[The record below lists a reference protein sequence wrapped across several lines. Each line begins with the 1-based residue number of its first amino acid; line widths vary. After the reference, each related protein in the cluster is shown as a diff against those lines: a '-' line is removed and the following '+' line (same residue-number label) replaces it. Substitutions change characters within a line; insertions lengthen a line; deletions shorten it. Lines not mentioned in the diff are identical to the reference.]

1 MTDDV
6 AKSTAA
12 GGVLDAMLGG
22 KIAEVGARTSGTADT
37 DVKAI
42 LAGVLRAGEKTLAEM
57 DTLKLRLEAAEK
69 ATKEAAEGALKKI
82 KRSNLVAAAK
92 AAGAVDASEAL
103 QFVKLGDV
111 TVNESGE
118 SNAAELVAGLKAAKP
133 HLFSKSST
141 SAAVAS
147 PAATDAVKKSVLAM
161 TKEEYAAAKA
171 AIIRR

>member
-6 AKSTAA
+6 AKSAP
-12 GGVLDAMLGG
+12 VSVPDAVLGG
-22 KIAEVGARTSGTADT
+22 KLAELGARISGTADG

-57 DTLKLRLEAAEK
+57 DALKTRLEAAEK
-69 ATKEAAEGALKKI
+69 ATKDAAEGALKKI
-82 KRSNLVAAAK
+82 RRSNLVAAAK
-92 AAGAVDASEAL
+92 AAGAIDASEAL

-111 TVNESGE
+111 TVNEAGE
-118 SNAAELVAGLKAAKP
+118 SNAGELVAGLKAIKP

-147 PAATDAVKKSVLAM
+147 PAATEAVKKSVLAM

>member
-1 MTDDV
+1 MTDDI
-6 AKSTAA
+6 AKSAPV
-12 GGVLDAMLGG
+12 GVLEAVSGG
-22 KIAEVGARTSGTADT
+22 KIAEAGARIFGTGET

-57 DTLKLRLEAAEK
+57 DALKVRLEAAEK
-69 ATKEAAEGALKKI
+69 ATKDAAEGALKKI

-141 SAAVAS
+141 SAAAAS